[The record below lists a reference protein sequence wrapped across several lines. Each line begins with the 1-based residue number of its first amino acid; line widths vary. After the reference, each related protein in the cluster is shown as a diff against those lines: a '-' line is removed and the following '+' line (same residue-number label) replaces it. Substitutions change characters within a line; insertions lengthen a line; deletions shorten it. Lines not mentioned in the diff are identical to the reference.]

1 MYLKHFGLKKLPF
14 ENNCDGE
21 FFYESEMHSE
31 AFSRLSYV
39 IENKKSCALLT
50 GGYGTGKTFVAEK
63 LRKELTTRGYVF
75 SFIVNPR
82 LDGLGLLKTIFYNF
96 TGYTAA
102 KAKEDVLVTLE
113 KFLKDVYK
121 DGKHAVVL
129 IDDAQS
135 IEKEEVFE
143 ELRLLLNYQTEK
155 SPLMTLIM
163 CGQSE
168 LNERIYSNR
177 QFSQRIFLSYS
188 IKPFDHQVSSEY
200 IKHRLK
206 VAGADKEIFT
216 SSAISIIH
224 SRSGGIARWI
234 NNICNMALLEAF
246 SSSSPKVL
254 DEHVNEALKS
264 FRE

>member
-1 MYLKHFGLKKLPF
+1 MYLEHFGLKKFPF

-63 LRKELTTRGYVF
+63 LRKELTARGYVF
-75 SFIVNPR
+75 SFTVNPR
-82 LDGLGLLKTIFYNF
+82 LDELGLLKTIFYNF
-96 TGYTAA
+96 TGYAA
-102 KAKEDVLVTLE
+102 PKAKEDVLAAME
-113 KFLKDVYK
+113 KFLKDAFK
-121 DGKHAVVL
+121 DGKHAVAL
-129 IDDAQS
+129 IDEAQS

-155 SPLMTLIM
+155 SPLITLVM
-163 CGQSE
+163 FGQSE
-168 LNERIYSNR
+168 LNDRIYSNR

-188 IKPFDHQVSSEY
+188 LKPFDSQISAEY

-206 VAGADKEIFT
+206 VAGADREVFT
-216 SSAISIIH
+216 PSAISMIH

-246 SSSSPKVL
+246 SSSSPKVS
-254 DEHVNEALKS
+254 DEHVSEAVKS